1 VDTLRQAGLPVPELG
16 DQTIR
21 GFLKG
26 SIDLVFRHEGRWYVA
41 DYKSNRL
48 GHDYAAFGPHGLAQA
63 MAHGGYHLQAA
74 LYAVA
79 LHRWLRS
86 RLRDYDPAVHLGG
99 VYYLFIR
106 GMHPAQGAH
115 GVHAWQPSV
124 DLLDTLS
131 QLLAAEEATT

>member
-1 VDTLRQAGLPVPELG
+1 MAATGFHNEALGKQPLDDLNPGAGGAV
-16 DQTIR
+16 
-21 GFLKG
+21 
-26 SIDLVFRHEGRWYVA
+26 
-41 DYKSNRL
+41 
-48 GHDYAAFGPHGLAQA
+48 GLAQA

-79 LHRWLRS
+79 LHRWLQS

-115 GVHAWQPSV
+115 GVHAWQPPLA
-124 DLLDTLS
+124 LLDTLS
-131 QLLAAEEATT
+131 HILAAEEATP